1 MQVPLLRVMR
11 VEGGECI
18 KSKERDL
25 EFEKKKKSQLAREQM
40 RSIHGRRLSP
50 KLWVY
55 LVMGTAGTNLHSRE
69 ITYVVLLT
77 GEPPW
82 HCFAPTH
89 PLGINAETRA
99 KDGILFKHKCSWH
112 RHRHYQAG

>member
-1 MQVPLLRVMR
+1 MQVPLLRVVR

-40 RSIHGRRLSP
+40 RSIHGRRLLP

-55 LVMGTAGTNLHSRE
+55 LVMGTAGTNLQQPRNHVRGFAHWRASLALLCTHTPSR
-69 ITYVVLLT
+69 
-77 GEPPW
+77 
-82 HCFAPTH
+82 HQC
-89 PLGINAETRA
+89 
-99 KDGILFKHKCSWH
+99 
-112 RHRHYQAG
+112 